1 MFMLFKTT
9 LNIINNKSYNK
20 VINYSNFIQD
30 INNNYIKEIR
40 IYNKNLYVFK
50 KNNTQYIINI
60 PYISWH
66 LLYKLS
72 QNNIPVYWIP
82 KMTNWLWDILWSII
96 YWLYIILT
104 IYYIFIKNINNSK
117 NKIFSFMDSPQKFQY
132 KKTNITFKNIAG
144 CKEAKEEVN
153 IIIQYLKN
161 PKKFKKLGAQIPK
174 GILMIGQPGTGK
186 TLLAQAIAGEA
197 KVPFLNISGSEFI
210 EIFAGLGAT
219 RVRNMF
225 LKAKE
230 HSPCIIFID
239 EIDSI
244 GKTRNNSWNNND
256 ERDQTLNQIL
266 VEMDGFNKYQNIII
280 LAATN
285 RPDVLDPALL
295 RAGRFDRQVIID
307 LPDISGR
314 KEILKIHTLKKPL
327 NKNVNLSIIAKSTTG
342 FTGADLANLINEASL
357 LAVQKKNNS
366 ISMEEFEAARD
377 KIILGVEK
385 KSVVLSKSQKKRTAY
400 HESGHVII
408 SLLINNNDI
417 LHKVTIIPRGRSLGN
432 TLFLPKQDSYHIN
445 RQELENKI
453 CILYGGRIAEEIIYG
468 KKNISIGSSHDI
480 KQATLIARNMILKWG
495 FSENIGP
502 IWLEN
507 KTNNDSPYTPDNNH
521 IISFSEYTNKK
532 TDKEIHLIIKKN
544 YLYTK
549 NIMMKN
555 IILLHYLQN
564 KLMTY
569 ETLHYNQIQK
579 IFIKYKEKKNI
590 FT

>member
-1 MFMLFKTT
+1 MFMIFNTT
-9 LNIINNKSYNK
+9 LNLIHNKIYNK
-20 VINYSNFIQD
+20 ITNYSNFIQD
-30 INNNYIKEIR
+30 INNNFIKEIK
-40 IYNKNLYVFK
+40 IYNKKLYIFTK
-50 KNNTQYIINI
+50 DNTKYIIYA
-60 PYISWH
+60 PYISWN
-66 LLYKLS
+66 LLYELS
-72 QNNIPVYWIP
+72 QKKIPVYWIP
-82 KMTNWLWDILWSII
+82 KTNSWLNLLWSNI
-96 YWLYIILT
+96 YWVYILYT

-117 NKIFSFMDSPQKFQY
+117 NKFFSFIDSPQKFHYQNN
-132 KKTNITFKNIAG
+132 NITFKHIAG
-144 CKEAKEEVN
+144 CSEAKEEVN

-161 PKKFKKLGAQIPK
+161 PKKFQKLGATIPK

-225 LKAKE
+225 IEAKKN
-230 HSPCIIFID
+230 SPCIIFID

-244 GKTRNNSWNNND
+244 GKTRNNSFNNND

-266 VEMDGFNKYQNIII
+266 VEMDGFNKNQNIII

-295 RAGRFDRQVIID
+295 RAGRFNRQVIID
-307 LPDISGR
+307 LPDTLGR
-314 KEILKIHTLKKPL
+314 KEILKIHTFKKPL
-327 NKNVNLSIIAKSTTG
+327 HKNVNLSVIAKSTTG
-342 FTGADLANLINEASL
+342 FTGADLANLINEAAL
-357 LAVQKKNNS
+357 LAAQKKNNN
-366 ISMEEFEAARD
+366 ITMEEFEIARD

-385 KSVVLSKSQKKRTAY
+385 KSLVLSKSQKKRTAY

-408 SLLINNNDI
+408 SLFINNHDI
-417 LHKVTIIPRGRSLGN
+417 LHKVTILPRGQSLGH
-432 TLFLPKQDSYHIN
+432 TLFLPKENSYHIN
-445 RQELENKI
+445 RQELINKI
-453 CILYGGRIAEEIIYG
+453 RILYGGRIAEELIYG
-468 KKNISIGSSHDI
+468 KKNISIGSYHDI

-507 KTNNDSPYTPDNNH
+507 ETNSNIQYTQNNNFFT
-521 IISFSEYTNKK
+521 SFSEYTNKK
-532 TDKEIHLIIKKN
+532 TEKEIYHIINKN

-549 NIMMKN
+549 NIMMKH
-555 IILLHYLQN
+555 ILLLHYLQN
-564 KLMTY
+564 KLITY
-569 ETLHYNQIQK
+569 ETLNYNQIQK
-579 IFIKYKEKKNI
+579 IFLQYKEKKNI

>member
-417 LHKVTIIPRGRSLGN
+417 LHKVTIIPRGQSLGN